1 MHFDNK
7 YALIEVKLGANE
19 IPEAKEHLL
28 KLKNLIKENQP
39 KMGVPLFMMVITGTE
54 IAYKTENNILVVPI
68 GCLKN

>member
-19 IPEAKEHLL
+19 IPEAKKHLL

-54 IAYKTENNILVVPI
+54 IAYKTENNVLIVPI